1 MLIGSLGAASTGKTT
16 AIIGITHQLK
26 INGVACEY
34 LPEAAR
40 VVIDKLGYADQK
52 LIAKLEKDN
61 IERAKAHPDR
71 LWLSDSGLFLGQFY
85 GGPVHDTD
93 DYDMVIHFERVYKSG
108 YDSGRVTSREHAHA
122 MAKTMALWAKNQQN
136 VVDIQDF
143 KISMLMPC
151 PARDYGRNQP
161 F

>member
-1 MLIGSLGAASTGKTT
+1 MLIGSLGAASAGKTT
-16 AIIGITHQLK
+16 GILGITHQLK
-26 INGVACEY
+26 ISGAACEY

-40 VVIDKLGYADQK
+40 VVIDKLGYPDQK
-52 LIAKLEKDN
+52 MIAKLEKEN

-85 GGPVHDTD
+85 GGPVHDAE
-93 DYDMVIHFERVYKSG
+93 DYDMVIHFGKVYKSG
-108 YDSGRVTSREHAHA
+108 HDSGRVTSHEHSLM
-122 MAKTMALWAKNQQN
+122 MAEKMALWAKNQEN
-136 VVDIQDF
+136 IVDIEEF
-143 KISMLMPC
+143 EISMLMPC